1 MQEFADKR
9 LTRPDGRMVA
19 WSEAGSERG
28 RPVLRITGTPG
39 SRLSLRSD
47 MSPWLERDLRMIT
60 PERPGFGVSTR
71 LPGRGFVEHADDLA
85 AILDE
90 LGIDRVAIYGASGA
104 APHILAFVARHPD
117 RVVAATILV
126 GAAPLEEA
134 EAEQMIEINVET
146 RRLTLIGDVAGVRAV
161 LVAARDDVLADPLA
175 GFISMMHTAPPSDQE
190 IMGDPAWQVAFARGI
205 TEALRP
211 GVDGWLDE
219 GLAIDR
225 NWSDFDP
232 REATRSITW
241 WHSDG
246 DRNCPLSA
254 AQRLVG
260 LLPDARLH
268 VWSEAGH
275 LTPYRKEAEIL
286 DELLSRC

>member
-1 MQEFADKR
+1 MDDIVERR
-9 LTRPDGRMVA
+9 LTRPDGRTIA
-19 WSEAGSERG
+19 WSESGAEHG
-28 RPVLRITGTPG
+28 RPVLRIPGTPG
-39 SRLSLRSD
+39 SRLSIRSD
-47 MSPWLERDLRMIT
+47 TSPWLERDLRMIT

-71 LPGRGFVEHADDLA
+71 LPGRGFIEHADDLA

-90 LGIDRVAIYGASGA
+90 LEIDRLPVYGASGA

-117 RVVAATILV
+117 RVVAVTILV

-134 EAEQMIEINVET
+134 EANQMVEINVET
-146 RRLTLIGDVAGVRAV
+146 RRLTLKGDVAGVRAL
-161 LVAARDDVLADPLA
+161 LVAARDELIADPLA
-175 GFISMMHTAPPSDQE
+175 GFEALMHTAPASDQD
-190 IMGDPAWQVAFARGI
+190 IMGDPAWQIAFARGI

-225 NWSDFDP
+225 DWSDFDP
-232 REATRSITW
+232 RQAARSITW

-286 DELLSRC
+286 DELLARC